1 LSPLRTG
8 LLDLALRTC
17 LRAGG
22 SRRDEGYIRRHQMK
36 KIVLIGRWFKG
47 KKSVVIDLQAYRE
60 LKKEREE
67 KQLEKKSSK

>member
-1 LSPLRTG
+1 
-8 LLDLALRTC
+8 
-17 LRAGG
+17 
-22 SRRDEGYIRRHQMK
+22 MK